1 METLKETFKQYK
13 WVLLAGVIVAIL
25 IGLIT
30 ANLHVLR
37 FMSYKMQN
45 NTQGIISILQSNIR
59 SNQQQD
65 DWFFTQGVD
74 YLVEQEEYTEE
85 IKGFFETNFA
95 KFSIEKKQQ
104 IIKAYNIRNL
114 YLNMNA
120 DLMSVLIENIN
131 DDTIKAYIR
140 RLSPENFEQGLV
152 LVYGNNPEVNSE
164 LINGLDEVLNI
175 YPKQISFE
183 KFQFNLYDLLNYTGE
198 KATEQK
204 KRIISKLPKEIVREY
219 IFKELKTESITEE
232 QLCEWVK
239 FFNETEI
246 ITNSEFT
253 AFNNAYSEIVL
264 IRSQYKGLDEE
275 QVELQNK
282 KDQVDLQISDSLKA
296 VEEKQSKIAAKQ
308 SEISAIETHLD
319 ELTNYTHMPLY
330 IEKLAG
336 TGNNEYIAS
345 APRGG
350 WLEIY
355 IPSSQKYIVKLNS
368 TELAD
373 KGVTYLDVYFKG
385 TKQTSSGDEYAY
397 YVQVSNADLAQISSR
412 ESERNTK
419 LKELE
424 SLKAEVS
431 KLENKIETIKN
442 ENNYDENQQALM
454 SIATKREELSTKLS
468 EKTLIIKEL
477 FGLKDLRISLEA

>member
-204 KRIISKLPKEIVREY
+204 KRI
-219 IFKELKTESITEE
+219 ITEE